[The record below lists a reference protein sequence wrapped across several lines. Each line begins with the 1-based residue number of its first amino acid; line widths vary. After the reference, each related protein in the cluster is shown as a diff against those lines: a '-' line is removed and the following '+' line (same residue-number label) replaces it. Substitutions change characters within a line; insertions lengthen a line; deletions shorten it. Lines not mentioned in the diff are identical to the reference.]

1 MNRFNIPNLNDADT
15 FSELDLNKA
24 FHQIE
29 LEDED
34 SKNITAF
41 ETSKGI
47 FRYKKLNMGIHNA
60 SEYLQK
66 AMKQKVIKG
75 LKRTRSIADNVI
87 VAGKGRAQHDEHLLQ
102 LCERLRSLGLTVGRD
117 NCKLGVSEL
126 EFFGLKI
133 SAKGVA
139 LGNDKVEALKSAS
152 QPATPSELRSFLGLA
167 VYGGNFIPNLA
178 TISDPLW
185 DLLKQKDYEW
195 KEEHEK
201 AFLKVK
207 EAVLQHALSFFNPLW
222 DTEVTVDA
230 SPCGLGAVLGQVNP
244 TGQKNDRK
252 IVNFASKRLSMV
264 EKRYSQVEKEALAVV
279 WACKKLHLY
288 LFGREFNHR
297 QQGGPTNFRKFQIQ
311 NPPSG

>member
-1 MNRFNIPNLNDADT
+1 
-15 FSELDLNKA
+15 
-24 FHQIE
+24 
-29 LEDED
+29 
-34 SKNITAF
+34 
-41 ETSKGI
+41 
-47 FRYKKLNMGIHNA
+47 
-60 SEYLQK
+60 
-66 AMKQKVIKG
+66 MKQKVIKG

-87 VAGKGRAQHDEHLLQ
+87 VAGKGRAQHDEHLLK
-102 LCERLRSLGLTVGRD
+102 LCQRQRSLGLTVGRD

-167 VYGGNFIPNLA
+167 VYGGNFIPNLP

-244 TGQKNDRK
+244 SGQKNDRK

-264 EKRYSQVEKEALAVV
+264 EKRYSQVEK
-279 WACKKLHLY
+279 
-288 LFGREFNHR
+288 
-297 QQGGPTNFRKFQIQ
+297 
-311 NPPSG
+311 